1 MEYKGPNSTLDLQ
14 EEKEVKK
21 YTKEGL
27 NATYSALLGM
37 LKCGTIDQKTL
48 DDFEEKNRI
57 FEIESKLEDT

>member
-1 MEYKGPNSTLDLQ
+1 M
-14 EEKEVKK
+14 KK

-48 DDFEEKNRI
+48 NDFEEKNRI
-57 FEIESKLEDT
+57 FEVWKELPEDYHKESELWDSTTSDGLD